1 MRIVVIG
8 GTGHIGTYLSP
19 MLAEARHEVISVSR
33 GTRLPYRPH
42 EAWSE
47 ITQVVLDR
55 GAEEAR
61 GDFGWRVAKL
71 GAEVVID
78 LTCYAP
84 TSAAQLVDALRGGVG
99 HFLHCGTIWVH
110 GHSVLVPTTE
120 SAPRAPF
127 GDYGVR
133 KLAIETYLLEQAREG
148 FPATV
153 LHPGHLVGPGW
164 APINPAANF
173 NLQVFSKLAAGTEVL
188 LPNLGMETL
197 HHVHAA
203 DVASA
208 FVGAVEHREAAVGES
223 FHVVSPAAVTM
234 RGYAERMAAWFGR
247 EPFLRFLPWEQWR
260 AWSSE
265 KDARTTWDHIARSPN
280 CSIEKARRLLGYE
293 PLYGSLEAV
302 EESVAWL
309 VGKGEVALCAPTSY

>member
-1 MRIVVIG
+1 MQIVVIG

-19 MLAEARHEVISVSR
+19 MLAEARHEVICVSR
-33 GTRLPYRPH
+33 GTRLPYQPH

-47 ITQVVLDR
+47 IIQVVLDR
-55 GAEEAR
+55 GTEEAR
-61 GDFGWRVAKL
+61 GEFGRRVAEL

-84 TSAAQLVDALRGGVG
+84 SSAAQLVDALRGRVG

-120 SAPRAPF
+120 SAPRAAF
-127 GDYGVR
+127 GDYGVH

-173 NLQVFSKLAAGTEVL
+173 NLQVFSKLAAGAEVL

-208 FVGAVEHREAAVGES
+208 FVRAVEHREAAVGES
-223 FHVVSPAAVTM
+223 FHVVSPAAVTL

-280 CSIEKARRLLGYE
+280 CSIEKARRLLAYE

-309 VGKGEVALCAPTSY
+309 VRNGDITPEDSTSL